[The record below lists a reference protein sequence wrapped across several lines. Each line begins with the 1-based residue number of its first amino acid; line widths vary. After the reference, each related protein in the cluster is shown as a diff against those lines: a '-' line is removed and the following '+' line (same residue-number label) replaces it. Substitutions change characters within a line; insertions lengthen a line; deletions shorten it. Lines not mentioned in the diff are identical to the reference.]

1 MSLSTSEQLQVLADL
16 NKISYSPPVSGSLS
30 NRRQFRKYA
39 FQPLNYSEGQI
50 AQLQINSGS
59 DYISGPTSYIVA
71 TVTFLG
77 TGNLQWNENT
87 GSTGSA
93 FNIFSEYQHSHRSGD
108 LIDRT
113 DRVNVLISALASYIS
128 NEYKSKTASALFEY
142 GSVATHGTTTSNT
155 YVYPLFLLSGLF
167 AQKALI
173 PAQLMAGSRM
183 KIQLERGSTALIGAG
198 ASYSVENMNLVL
210 DSVDLYD
217 SAKKMLLEQS
227 ANVRTSGLQYSY
239 HSWFHL
245 SKQESTG
252 QLNFDI
258 NYSAAKTI
266 TLLVKVRET
275 AKIALNTA
283 NSMDCEGYIYSKWRM
298 RIGALTMPEFEV
310 ETAEEA
316 YHIANLSMNNPQD
329 DDLLDVCY
337 GKSAVNLSEFKGA
350 AGIVAQSLEKN
361 PIVGLSGEVTN
372 NSRQLNFSATL
383 NDEKGRT
390 FDAYLKHLR
399 VVNVMMDNI
408 VVNR

>member
-1 MSLSTSEQLQVLADL
+1 
-16 NKISYSPPVSGSLS
+16 
-30 NRRQFRKYA
+30 
-39 FQPLNYSEGQI
+39 
-50 AQLQINSGS
+50 
-59 DYISGPTSYIVA
+59 
-71 TVTFLG
+71 
-77 TGNLQWNENT
+77 
-87 GSTGSA
+87 
-93 FNIFSEYQHSHRSGD
+93 

-142 GSVATHGTTTSNT
+142 GSVVTHATTSSAT

-167 AQKALI
+167 AQKALV

-183 KIQLERGSTALIGAG
+183 KIQLETGATALIGAG
-198 ASYSVENMNLVL
+198 AAYSVQNMNLVL

-245 SKQESTG
+245 AKQESTG

-275 AKIALNTA
+275 ANIALNTA

-337 GKSAVNLSEFKGA
+337 GKSAVNLGEFKGA

-383 NDEKGRT
+383 GDEKGRT